1 MTSAVEK
8 SLHLL
13 MVGDGD
19 GVIVTSR
26 VRLIAVTMVLAMVE
40 EVVVAM
46 VVTVSPSSHLS
57 GQAPPPGTSN
67 CQVPPT
73 EYSKFLNCWTLLPS
87 TL

>member
-1 MTSAVEK
+1 MTSAGEK
-8 SLHLL
+8 LLHVL
-13 MVGDGD
+13 MVGDVD
-19 GVIVTSR
+19 GVMVTSR
-26 VRLIAVTMVLAMVE
+26 VTLIAVTMVLVMV

-46 VVTVSPSSHLS
+46 VVTVSPSSHMS

-73 EYSKFLNCWTLLPS
+73 EYSKLLNCWTLLPS